1 MKIRE
6 DGDGFRLVACDRKG
20 DPVEP
25 VVVPPAIA
33 ELCSATS
40 SLLER
45 LGHVVPWTG
54 YVAIA
59 SGEVVGVGAFVGPPK
74 AGRVEI
80 AYFTLPEHEG
90 KGFATQTAR
99 HLVDIART
107 SPIPVEIVAK
117 TMPEANA
124 STRILERLGFD
135 MVGVETDDD
144 IGEAW
149 GWLLRS

>member
-1 MKIRE
+1 MKIR
-6 DGDGFRLVACDRKG
+6 DDNDGFRLVACDRNG

-25 VVVPPAIA
+25 LVLPADIS
-33 ELCSATS
+33 EMCLATS

-45 LGHVVPWTG
+45 LGYVDPWTG
-54 YVAIA
+54 YVAVS

-90 KGFATQTAR
+90 KGFASRTAR
-99 HLVDIART
+99 YLVDIART
-107 SPIPVEIVAK
+107 NPIPVEVFAK

-124 STRILERLGFD
+124 STRILERLGFA
-135 MVGVETDDD
+135 MVGVVTDDE
-144 IGEAW
+144 IGDAW
-149 GWLLRS
+149 EWLLR